1 VHPARLLRLPD
12 YGLTPGCY
20 ADLVVWDC
28 AQPEDTVATMPPRT
42 LVLKRGRVTIEAR
55 HEVIDRWRA

>member
-12 YGLTPGCY
+12 YGLDPGCR

-28 AQPEDTVATMPPRT
+28 ARPEDTVATLAPRT
-42 LVLKRGRVTIEAR
+42 LVVKRGRVTLEAHHDVIE
-55 HEVIDRWRA
+55 RWR